1 VSKVAGEVQVS
12 SWRFLLCLAFL
23 LILAVALIGRLAMLQ
38 LLDVEQ
44 GQQFLQSQGDA
55 RTVRYAQIPAHRGAI
70 LDRNG
75 QPLAVSTPVLTLS
88 LNPQQFDVSNL
99 DTLARLLKS
108 SNTGFSSI
116 KTANSCMSKNT

>member
-1 VSKVAGEVQVS
+1 MSRVSGEVQAG

-55 RTVRYAQIPAHRGAI
+55 RTVRYA
-70 LDRNG
+70 
-75 QPLAVSTPVLTLS
+75 
-88 LNPQQFDVSNL
+88 
-99 DTLARLLKS
+99 
-108 SNTGFSSI
+108 
-116 KTANSCMSKNT
+116 